1 LSTISDVARLA
12 EVSIATVSRFQRG
25 EKVRAA
31 ERIRAAI
38 DELEYRPNHTARSL
52 RSGIK
57 HAVAVV
63 VPDVTNPFFA
73 AVVKG
78 VESVSRESPYNIFLY
93 NTDESAQAEDAVL
106 ADLVWE
112 VDGIILAPSTE
123 QVQTPVH
130 AQRAGVPLVFIDR
143 TLAQGEHFDSV
154 LVDNYGGG
162 RQAAEHLLEL
172 GHRRLAIIAG
182 PLNTTPGRER
192 FKGFVDTVQAAGI
205 EMVEECRQVA
215 DFRESGG
222 YQAALA
228 LLGLAQPP
236 TAIFSSN
243 NLMTIGALKAL
254 TDMGARV
261 PEDFSLIGFDDLKL
275 APLLRPALTVIE
287 RSEVQQGVLAMR
299 LLLRRLAGNV
309 DPARTITLETRL
321 VKRASCAPLR
331 PPEAVWRA
339 SRKKGQQR

>member
-1 LSTISDVARLA
+1 MSTINDVARLA
-12 EVSIATVSRFQRG
+12 GVSIATVSRFQRG

-38 DELEYRPNHTARSL
+38 DELDYRPSLTARSL

-78 VESVSRESPYNIFLY
+78 VESVSRDSPYNIFLY
-93 NTDESAQAEDAVL
+93 NTDESAQREDAVL
-106 ADLVWE
+106 ADLVWQ

-143 TLAQGEHFDSV
+143 TLADGERFDSV

-182 PLNTTPGRER
+182 PLNTTPGRQRYE
-192 FKGFVDTVQAAGI
+192 GFVDTVEAAGI
-205 EMVEECRQVA
+205 DMEDEYRQVA

-222 YQAALA
+222 YQSALS
-228 LLGLAQPP
+228 LLGLTQPP
-236 TAIFSSN
+236 TAIFSAN

-254 TDMGARV
+254 NDMGARV
-261 PEDFSLIGFDDLKL
+261 PEDLSLIGFDDLEL

-287 RSEVQQGVLAMR
+287 RSDVQQGVLAMR
-299 LLLRRLAGNV
+299 LLLKRLEGNA

-321 VKRASCAPLR
+321 VKRASCAPVR
-331 PPEAVWRA
+331 PPEAAQHV
-339 SRKKGQQR
+339 SRKKGHAP